1 MIVISIKPSE
11 ALREIMQGSFPTV
24 LLGISSIPVLSLEDS
39 SSEAIRCGQYDIA
52 DIIESGTT
60 ILKRLCAVI
69 LPFKDAT
76 INYQK
81 MMQKKYENSKDV
93 VAKDLFFQVSLE
105 YIYAK
110 DGVENESMNSDESIF
125 QYYSITIGENTR
137 RRDNLLYKLDS
148 RFFDTIENVAISD
161 KIDTGN
167 KYLGEFF
174 VSLADIFAYRD
185 ILFFRQGGGTE
196 SFVEVG
202 EQRYREEYLSPSEKE
217 LIYG

>member
-24 LLGISSIPVLSLEDS
+24 LLGASSIPVLSLGDS
-39 SSEAIRCGQYDIA
+39 SSEAIKFGQYTML

-60 ILKRLCAVI
+60 ILERLYAVI
-69 LPFKDAT
+69 LPFKEAT
-76 INYQK
+76 LNYQV
-81 MMQKKYENSKDV
+81 MMQDKYKDSKEV

-110 DGVENESMNSDESIF
+110 DGIQNESMDSEESIF
-125 QYYSITIGENTR
+125 QYYTITIGENTH

-148 RFFDTIENVAISD
+148 RFFETIKKVAMSG
-161 KIDTGN
+161 KVDTGD

-185 ILFFRQGGGTE
+185 ILLFRQKSGTK